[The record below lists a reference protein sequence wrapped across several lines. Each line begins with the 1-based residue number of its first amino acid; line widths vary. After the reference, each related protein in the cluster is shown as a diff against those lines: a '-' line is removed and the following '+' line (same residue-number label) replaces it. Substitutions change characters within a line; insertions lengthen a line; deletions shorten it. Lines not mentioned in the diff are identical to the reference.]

1 MSVSLM
7 PLLQTTCFGEI
18 EYPSSAVYQF
28 PAGLPGF
35 ENEREFV
42 FLERPGTAPLMFMHS
57 LSSPELCFI
66 LLPILV
72 ADPDYRLSLVD
83 EDRSELQLPPRP
95 EPRIGDDILCGG
107 LVSVGNEATVPTVNL
122 LAPIVLNLKKRVGM
136 QVIQTQSGYSHRHP
150 LYAREELL
158 QCS

>member
-1 MSVSLM
+1 M
-7 PLLQTTCFGEI
+7 PTTQTTCFGEI
-18 EYPSSAVYQF
+18 EFPLSAVFQF

-35 ENEREFV
+35 ENERGFV

-72 ADPDYRLSLVD
+72 ADPQYRLSLVD
-83 EDRSELQLPPRP
+83 EDLSELQLPPHT
-95 EPRIGDDILCGG
+95 EPRIGADILCGA
-107 LVSVGNEATVPTVNL
+107 LVSMAAEGSGPTVNM
-122 LAPIVLNLKKRVGM
+122 LAPIVLNLKNRVGI

-150 LYAREELL
+150 LYTQEELL